1 VTNKH
6 GKAKPQEGGKIKVRD
21 KAEEALQHS
30 KQKYRTTLEN
40 DEDYNLWVLLHQ
52 TTDAVLRARQKELD
66 QFGISV
72 IEVGVLVVTQAIGEK
87 ATPSEISRRI
97 FREPHTVSA
106 LLNRMEKRGL
116 VKKTHDLDRK
126 NLVRVSITDKGQQA
140 YHKSTMRKSIR
151 KIMSSL
157 SEEERQQLRSCLEKL
172 RNKAFKEL
180 IVEYKPPPLPKF

>member
-1 VTNKH
+1 M
-6 GKAKPQEGGKIKVRD
+6 
-21 KAEEALQHS
+21 
-30 KQKYRTTLEN
+30 

-52 TTDAVLRARQKELD
+52 TTDAALRARQKELD
-66 QFGISV
+66 QFDISV

-116 VKKTHDLDRK
+116 VRKTQNLDRK
-126 NLVRVSITDKGQQA
+126 NLVRVSITEKGQQA
-140 YHKSTMRKSIR
+140 YDKSTRRKSIR

-157 SEEERQQLRSCLEKL
+157 SEEERRQLRSCLEKL
-172 RNKAFKEL
+172 QNKAFKEL
-180 IVEYKPPPLPKF
+180 IVEYKPPPLPQF

>member
-1 VTNKH
+1 MKNISPV
-6 GKAKPQEGGKIKVRD
+6 
-21 KAEEALQHS
+21 
-30 KQKYRTTLEN
+30 

-72 IEVGVLVVTQAIGEK
+72 IEVGVLVVIQAIGEK
-87 ATPSEISRRI
+87 ATPAEISRRI

-116 VKKTHDLDRK
+116 LRKTNDLGRK
-126 NLVRVSITDKGQQA
+126 NLVRVSITEKGRQA
-140 YHKSTMRKSIR
+140 YDKSTRRKSIH

-157 SEEERQQLRSCLEKL
+157 SEEERQQLGSCLEKL
-172 RNKAFKEL
+172 QNKAFKEL
-180 IVEYKPPPLPKF
+180 IVEYKPPPLPQF

>member
-1 VTNKH
+1 
-6 GKAKPQEGGKIKVRD
+6 VRD

-52 TTDAVLRARQKELD
+52 TTDAALRARQKELD

-72 IEVGVLVVTQAIGEK
+72 IEVGVLVVIQAIGEK

-106 LLNRMEKRGL
+106 LLNRMEKKGL
-116 VKKTHDLDRK
+116 LTKTQDLDRK
-126 NLVRVSITDKGQQA
+126 NMVRVSITEKGQQA

>member
-1 VTNKH
+1 
-6 GKAKPQEGGKIKVRD
+6 
-21 KAEEALQHS
+21 
-30 KQKYRTTLEN
+30 
-40 DEDYNLWVLLHQ
+40 VLLHQ

-66 QFGISV
+66 QFDISV

-116 VKKTHDLDRK
+116 VRKTQDLDRK
-126 NLVRVSITDKGQQA
+126 NLVRVSITEKGHQA
-140 YHKSTMRKSIR
+140 YDNSTGRKSIR
-151 KIMSSL
+151 RIISSL
-157 SEEERQQLRSCLEKL
+157 SEEERRQLRACLEKL
-172 RNKAFKEL
+172 QNKAFKEL